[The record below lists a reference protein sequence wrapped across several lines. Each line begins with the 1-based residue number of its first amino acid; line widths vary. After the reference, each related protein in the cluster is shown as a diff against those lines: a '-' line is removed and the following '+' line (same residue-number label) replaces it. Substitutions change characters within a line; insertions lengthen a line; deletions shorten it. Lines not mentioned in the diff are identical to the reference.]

1 MQGGRRLARERRTIQ
16 AMISIY
22 CRDHHHARGL
32 CDECASLDVYASRRL
47 DICPYG
53 ADKPTCVSCTVHC
66 YQPRMRDTAREVMR
80 YAGPR
85 MLKRHPVLAIGQFLD
100 GRKPAPERPGRHVP
114 RTPLSDQ
121 QAPSGGRSP

>member
-32 CDECASLDVYASRRL
+32 CDECASLEVYASRRL

-53 ADKPTCVSCTVHC
+53 AEKPTCLKCAVHC
-66 YQPRMRDTAREVMR
+66 YQPRMRDTVREVMR

-85 MLKRHPVLAIGQFLD
+85 MLKRHPVLAITHFMD
-100 GRKPAPERPGRHVP
+100 GRRPVPERPGRQPP

>member
-32 CDECASLDVYASRRL
+32 CDECASLEVYASRRL

-53 ADKPTCVSCTVHC
+53 AEKPTCLKCAVHC
-66 YQPRMRDTAREVMR
+66 YQPRMRDTVREVMR

-85 MLKRHPVLAIGQFLD
+85 MLKRHPVLAITHFMD
-100 GRKPAPERPGRHVP
+100 GRRPVPERPGRHQP

-121 QAPSGGRSP
+121 QAPAAGRRP